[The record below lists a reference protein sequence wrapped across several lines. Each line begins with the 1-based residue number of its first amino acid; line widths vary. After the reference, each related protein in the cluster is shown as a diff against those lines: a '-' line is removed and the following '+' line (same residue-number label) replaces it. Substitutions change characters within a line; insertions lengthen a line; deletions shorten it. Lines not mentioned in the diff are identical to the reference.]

1 MSNRYK
7 ETTTQS
13 VLNPNTAITTSKTSF
28 AEMLFFLIAF
38 VILLSD
44 LLMMIGQCLSLIH
57 KRNQWIKVLL
67 MYQTH
72 YHYINHLKC
81 KSYTRSNP
89 NPIPL
94 HEVTQEH
101 MLKKSINSPLKEHFQ
116 NTILRKIAP
125 LQVHKLTCWEKN
137 TVKQCILYNTHNRTI
152 GKNGSVIEWTWKVD
166 FIDPLASEIHIQG
179 HGSFYLFGYEYFRN
193 QCIHIVRDKQTDI
206 LYTLTTTLLTQP
218 QTVHTV

>member
-1 MSNRYK
+1 M
-7 ETTTQS
+7 TAQL

-28 AEMLFFLIAF
+28 AKMPFFLIAF
-38 VILLSD
+38 IILLSD
-44 LLMMIGQCLSLIH
+44 LLIMIGHCISLIC
-57 KRNQWIKVLL
+57 KRNQQIKVLP

-72 YHYINHLKC
+72 YHYINHSKW
-81 KSYTRSNP
+81 KSYTPSNP
-89 NPIPL
+89 NPIPF

-101 MLKKSINSPLKEHFQ
+101 ALKEPINSPLKEHFQ
-116 NTILRKIAP
+116 NTILTKIAP
-125 LQVHKLTCWEKN
+125 LQVHKLTCRETN
-137 TVKQCILYNTHNRTI
+137 TVNQCVLYNMCNRTI
-152 GKNGSVIEWTWKVD
+152 GTNGSIVKWTWKVD

-193 QCIHIVRDKQTDI
+193 QCIHIIRDKRTDI

>member
-1 MSNRYK
+1 M
-7 ETTTQS
+7 TAQS
-13 VLNPNTAITTSKTSF
+13 VPNPNTAVTISETSF
-28 AEMLFFLIAF
+28 AEMSFFLIAF

-44 LLMMIGQCLSLIH
+44 LLMMIGHCLSLIC
-57 KRNQWIKVLL
+57 KRNQKIKVLP

-72 YHYINHLKC
+72 YHYINHLKW
-81 KSYTRSNP
+81 KSYTPSNP

-101 MLKKSINSPLKEHFQ
+101 AIKKFINSPLKEHFQ
-116 NTILRKIAP
+116 NTILTKIAP
-125 LQVHKLTCWEKN
+125 LQVHKLTCQEKN

-152 GKNGSVIEWTWKVD
+152 GKNGSIVEWTWKVD

-179 HGSFYLFGYEYFRN
+179 HGSYYLFRYEYFRN
-193 QCIHIVRDKQTDI
+193 QCIHIVRDKRTDI

>member
-1 MSNRYK
+1 M
-7 ETTTQS
+7 TAQS
-13 VLNPNTAITTSKTSF
+13 VLNPNTAVTTSKTSF
-28 AEMLFFLIAF
+28 TEMPFLLIAL

-44 LLMMIGQCLSLIH
+44 LLMMIGHCLSLIH

-67 MYQTH
+67 RYQTH
-72 YHYINHLKC
+72 YHYINHSKW
-81 KSYTRSNP
+81 KSYTPSNP
-89 NPIPL
+89 ILIPL

-101 MLKKSINSPLKEHFQ
+101 VMKKKINSLLKEHFQ
-116 NTILRKIAP
+116 NTILTKIAP

-137 TVKQCILYNTHNRTI
+137 TVKQYTLYNTWNRMI
-152 GKNGSVIEWTWKVD
+152 GKKSSVIEWTWKVD

-193 QCIHIVRDKQTDI
+193 QCIHIIRDKRTDI

-218 QTVHTV
+218 QTVHTF

>member
-1 MSNRYK
+1 M
-7 ETTTQS
+7 TAQS

-38 VILLSD
+38 AILLSD
-44 LLMMIGQCLSLIH
+44 LLMMIGHCLSLIC
-57 KRNQWIKVLL
+57 KRNQWIKVLP

-72 YHYINHLKC
+72 YHYINHLKR
-81 KSYTRSNP
+81 KSYTPSNP
-89 NPIPL
+89 IPIPL
-94 HEVTQEH
+94 HEVTREH
-101 MLKKSINSPLKEHFQ
+101 AMKKSINLPLKEHFQ
-116 NTILRKIAP
+116 NTILTKIAP
-125 LQVHKLTCWEKN
+125 LQVHKLTCREKN

-152 GKNGSVIEWTWKVD
+152 GKNGSIVEWTWKVD

-193 QCIHIVRDKQTDI
+193 QCIHIVRDKQTNI

-218 QTVHTV
+218 QTAHTV